1 MRAFGKLLQLFGLA
15 LLPLSMILNL
25 LGGSH
30 PYRPFGVSQML
41 LMLGFGMAAF
51 LIGRIIEGYSS

>member
-1 MRAFGKLLQLFGLA
+1 MRAFGKLLQLLGLA
-15 LLPLSMILNL
+15 LLPLSMILDL
-25 LGGSH
+25 LGGSD
-30 PYRPFGVSQML
+30 PYRPFGVSQMV